1 VTRGTALL
9 ILLLGTAATA
19 QEPDLNTRIQQMS
32 VLGAPTGDYHLGPGD
47 VVTISVFGVAGYN
60 HDVRV
65 SSAGTVR
72 LPLIESVAAAGLTPS
87 ELEAALEMALGAGI
101 IREPDVTVTVKEYRS
116 QSVFVLGMVKRPG
129 EYQISRPLRLIDVLS
144 MAGGIEPTAGT
155 EIVVQRGKGSDDEPQ
170 KVIRIDLMALLDRG
184 DVSLNVP
191 MAAGDVVNVPERIIR
206 TFYVIGEVN
215 IAGAFELPQGRELLV
230 TQAIARA
237 GGPMRTAKLG
247 DGILVRQSAQG
258 TRQELR
264 VDFDAILKGK
274 KPDFLVQADD
284 IVFIPGS
291 QIKNIAYGLLGVV
304 PNTVSRLPSGFR

>member
-1 VTRGTALL
+1 MTRLTALFAA
-9 ILLLGTAATA
+9 LLGIAVSG

-32 VLGAPTGDYHLGPGD
+32 VLGAPAADYRLGPGD
-47 VVTISVFGVAGYN
+47 VVSISVFGVTGYD

-72 LPLIESVAAAGLTPS
+72 LPLLDPLVAAGLTPA
-87 ELEAALEMALGAGI
+87 ELESALETALEAGL
-101 IREPDVTVTVKEYRS
+101 IRDPHVTVSMKEYRS

-129 EYQISRPLRLIDVLS
+129 EYQMSRPLRVIDVLA
-144 MAGGIEPTAGT
+144 MAGGIDTTAGN
-155 EIVVQRGKGSDDEPQ
+155 EITIQRGRSGDDEPQ
-170 KVIRIDLMALLDRG
+170 KVMKVDLVALLERG
-184 DVSLNVP
+184 DVSLNLP
-191 MAAGDVVNVPERIIR
+191 IAAGDVVNVPARVVR

-215 IAGAFELPQGRELLV
+215 IAGAFELPEGRELLL

-247 DGILVRQSAQG
+247 DGLLVRQTAQG
-258 TRQELR
+258 GRQELR

-274 KPDFLVQADD
+274 KPDLPVQADD

-291 QIKNIAYGLLGVV
+291 QIKSIAYGLLGVV
-304 PNTVSRLPSGFR
+304 PNTVSRLPYGLR